1 MCCVNAVSRWSCIWV
16 SFTCLGWRHSLDEGV
31 KQWGRLFKAKE
42 SDRSSRVNEYAV
54 CCHALFLCPA
64 VVLRRKRGKTLSRSG
79 LAASADTQ
87 TPRAT
92 NDADYMKHMLFLQ
105 HKHTLSHLG
114 VWTLFYEKT
123 QQPLSRKTSPNGQ
136 SLLCFSLLCPF
147 IELSCHCLPLWN
159 INQNTDLLITNYL
172 AKRFCSI

>member
-1 MCCVNAVSRWSCIWV
+1 MCCVNAASRWSCIWV

-79 LAASADTQ
+79 LSASADTQ
-87 TPRAT
+87 TPSHPAT
-92 NDADYMKHMLFLQ
+92 NDADCMKHMLFLQ

-114 VWTLFYEKT
+114 VWTLFYA
-123 QQPLSRKTSPNGQ
+123 KTSNLFLENGQ

>member
-1 MCCVNAVSRWSCIWV
+1 MCCVNAASRWSCIWV

-79 LAASADTQ
+79 LCASADTQ

-114 VWTLFYEKT
+114 VWTLFYGKKT
-123 QQPLSRKTSPNGQ
+123 TISFSKNVTKWTIT
-136 SLLCFSLLCPF
+136 SLLQFTTSIHWIKLSLF
-147 IELSCHCLPLWN
+147 ATVKH
-159 INQNTDLLITNYL
+159 
-172 AKRFCSI
+172 

>member
-87 TPRAT
+87 TPRHPEPPMMQTIWNICCFCST
-92 NDADYMKHMLFLQ
+92 NTHCLTWVFGLCSTKKPSNLFLKKRHQ
-105 HKHTLSHLG
+105 MDNHFFASVYYVH
-114 VWTLFYEKT
+114 
-123 QQPLSRKTSPNGQ
+123 
-136 SLLCFSLLCPF
+136 SL
-147 IELSCHCLPLWN
+147 N
-159 INQNTDLLITNYL
+159 
-172 AKRFCSI
+172 

>member
-87 TPRAT
+87 TPRHPEPPMMQTIWNICCFCSTNTHCLTWVFGKNPAT
-92 NDADYMKHMLFLQ
+92 SFSKNVTK
-105 HKHTLSHLG
+105 
-114 VWTLFYEKT
+114 WTIT
-123 QQPLSRKTSPNGQ
+123 
-136 SLLCFSLLCPF
+136 SLLQFTMSIHWIKLSLF
-147 IELSCHCLPLWN
+147 ATVKH
-159 INQNTDLLITNYL
+159 
-172 AKRFCSI
+172 

>member
-87 TPRAT
+87 TPRHPDTQSHQWCRLYETYVVFAAQTHIVSLGCLDFVLRKNPAT
-92 NDADYMKHMLFLQ
+92 SFSKNVTK
-105 HKHTLSHLG
+105 
-114 VWTLFYEKT
+114 WTIT
-123 QQPLSRKTSPNGQ
+123 
-136 SLLCFSLLCPF
+136 SLLQFTMSIHWIKLSLF
-147 IELSCHCLPLWN
+147 ATVKH
-159 INQNTDLLITNYL
+159 
-172 AKRFCSI
+172 